1 MNKLKSM
8 YFAVCITTLLLSGC
22 ASQQQFEA
30 IEQICVPNLERPT
43 AMQAAEQVLGEM
55 HFTIAKLDGR
65 SGYIRTRP
73 LTAAQWFEFWRSD
86 NVGAFNA
93 AEANLH
99 SVRRTVE
106 LNIDPVR
113 DKKSTSNGV
122 NQQDEKLCVG
132 CEVSVQRLSIPEY
145 EVTSSSQ
152 AYAMFSA
159 SKPSMQRLEL
169 RPEQKRAVVWVDLG
183 RDSRLETE
191 ILKRIE
197 GKISR

>member
-1 MNKLKSM
+1 MNIDTRHKGLA
-8 YFAVCITTLLLSGC
+8 FGLGVVVFGLLLSGC
-22 ASQQQFEA
+22 APQQQFEA

-43 AMQAAEQVLGEM
+43 AMQAAEEVLGEM

-99 SVRRTVE
+99 SIRRTAE
-106 LNIDPVR
+106 LNID
-113 DKKSTSNGV
+113 
-122 NQQDEKLCVG
+122 QQNEKLCVG
-132 CEVSVQRLSIPEY
+132 CEVNVQRLSIPEY

-159 SKPSMQRLEL
+159 SGPSMQRLEL
-169 RPEQKRAVVWVDLG
+169 RPEQKRAVMWVDLG

>member
-1 MNKLKSM
+1 M
-8 YFAVCITTLLLSGC
+8 
-22 ASQQQFEA
+22 
-30 IEQICVPNLERPT
+30 R
-43 AMQAAEQVLGEM
+43 AAEEVLGDM
-55 HFTIAKLDGR
+55 HFTIAKIDGE
-65 SGYIRTRP
+65 SGYIKTEP

-99 SVRRTVE
+99 SIRRTVG
-106 LNIDPVR
+106 LNID
-113 DKKSTSNGV
+113 
-122 NQQDEKLCVG
+122 QQDEKLCVG
-132 CEVSVQRLSIPEY
+132 CEVNVQRLSIPEY

-159 SKPSMQRLEL
+159 SKPSMQRLKL
-169 RPEQKRAVVWVDLG
+169 RPEQKRTVVWVDLG

-197 GKISR
+197 RQISRCVEE